1 MATKKQQ
8 QQPEKQFVMFDPEG
22 DLIAL
27 GDWEA
32 IRHALLE
39 FESDSDEYD
48 KVPFDEWVTQ
58 ITIHELG
65 VGKKIQY
72 TPSRFELK

>member
-8 QQPEKQFVMFDPEG
+8 QQPEKQYVMFDPED

-27 GDWEA
+27 GNWEA

-39 FESDSDEYD
+39 FESDSDED
-48 KVPFDEWVTQ
+48 DEVPFEEWVTQ

-65 VGKKIQY
+65 GDWKIKY
-72 TPSRFELK
+72 TPSKFELK

>member
-8 QQPEKQFVMFDPEG
+8 QQPEKQYVMFDPED

-27 GDWEA
+27 GNWED

-39 FESDSDEYD
+39 FESVSGVVDE
-48 KVPFDEWVTQ
+48 VPFEEWITQ

-65 VGKKIQY
+65 VGKKIKY
-72 TPSRFELK
+72 TPSKFELK

>member
-1 MATKKQQ
+1 MAVKKQ
-8 QQPEKQFVMFDPEG
+8 QQPEKQYVIFAPEG
-22 DLIAL
+22 DLIAM

-39 FESDSDEYD
+39 FESDSDED
-48 KVPFDEWVTQ
+48 DEVPFKEWVTQ

-65 VGKKIQY
+65 VGKKIKY
-72 TPSRFELK
+72 TPSKFELK

>member
-1 MATKKQQ
+1 MAIKK
-8 QQPEKQFVMFDPEG
+8 QQPEKQYIMIDPEG

-27 GDWEA
+27 GNWEEV
-32 IRHALLE
+32 RHALLE
-39 FESDSDEYD
+39 FESDSDKDDE
-48 KVPFDEWVTQ
+48 VPFNEWITQ

-65 VGKKIQY
+65 VGKKIKY